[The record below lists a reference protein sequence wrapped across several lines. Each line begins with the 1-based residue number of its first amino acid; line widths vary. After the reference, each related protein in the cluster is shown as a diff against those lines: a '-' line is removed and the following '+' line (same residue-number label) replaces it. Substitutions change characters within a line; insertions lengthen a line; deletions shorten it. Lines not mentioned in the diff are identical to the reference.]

1 MTLLAA
7 IALGALIG
15 LSLGALGGGGSILTV
30 PALVYVVG
38 ESAHAATT
46 ESLVIVGITS
56 LAAAIGHAR
65 AGHVKWSAGLVFGLT
80 GVASSYLGTAANRA
94 VNPNVLLLAFAGL
107 ILIAAAAMLARQR
120 GSGRRNGGTGAPLA
134 AGRGGQFLEVGG
146 GGTVLARPLTPTATL
161 NRAALTPAVAAKVLA
176 AGLAVGFLTGFFGVG
191 GGFVI
196 VPALVMALGYEMP
209 IAVGTSLLVIA
220 INSAAALLARSGQET
235 FHWAVI
241 VPFTVAAVA
250 GSLAGKRV
258 ADRVEPATLT
268 RAFVGLLFAVAI
280 YVAVRSG
287 IALTS

>member
-1 MTLLAA
+1 MILLVAV
-7 IALGALIG
+7 ALGVLIG

-30 PALVYVVG
+30 PALVYAVG

-46 ESLVIVGITS
+46 ESLVIVGITA

-65 AGHVKWSAGLVFGLT
+65 AGHVKWAAGLVFGLT

-107 ILIAAAAMLARQR
+107 TVIAATAMLLRQR
-120 GSGRRNGGTGAPLA
+120 GSAHHPAGPA
-134 AGRGGQFLEVGG
+134 AGMAPSGDQRGEP
-146 GGTVLARPLTPTATL
+146 GTVLARQETTTASL
-161 NRAALTPAVAAKVLA
+161 RRAAVTPAVAMKVLA

-220 INSAAALLARSGQET
+220 INSAAALLARSGHET
-235 FHWAVI
+235 FHWAII
-241 VPFTVAAVA
+241 VPFTLAAIA

-258 ADRVEPATLT
+258 TDRLEPAKLS
-268 RAFVGLLFAVAI
+268 RAFVALLFAVAI
-280 YVAVRSG
+280 YVAIRSG
-287 IALTS
+287 LALSS